1 MSEQEMLVNKMKC
14 LHLEMLPECPPWRGN
29 FHPSSFYNCSGKTR
43 YSWWKLLWIIKI
55 VFFLIEK
62 ELISMQCQP
71 TNCFYHP
78 LMLRVVCV
86 CVCVSGGSH
95 LLLFTVNS
103 ALEVCLWR
111 QLGVEG
117 EISPYEGSEPLWG
130 RGPLTTPCLRAERGS
145 GHSQSGP
152 ARETGPQVQ
161 DLPARWGSHAPRVAQ
176 KQQVFRPRGATSTGT
191 VWPATLTQIRTEQVS
206 NDGYESTAP
215 QLVGGGLGLTFNLM

>member
-86 CVCVSGGSH
+86 CVGGVTLAPVYSKFCPGGVS
-95 LLLFTVNS
+95 
-103 ALEVCLWR
+103 LEAAGC
-111 QLGVEG
+111 
-117 EISPYEGSEPLWG
+117 WG
-130 RGPLTTPCLRAERGS
+130 RDFPLRGVRALVRAGAAHHTLSAGWEGVRTFPEWTCQRDWTPG
-145 GHSQSGP
+145 
-152 ARETGPQVQ
+152 TGPPSSPGFSCPKSGTETAGLQTPRNHKHWDNVACDPDPDQDGAGVQ
-161 DLPARWGSHAPRVAQ
+161 WWLWVNCPSASG
-176 KQQVFRPRGATSTGT
+176 RGTWTH
-191 VWPATLTQIRTEQVS
+191 I
-206 NDGYESTAP
+206 
-215 QLVGGGLGLTFNLM
+215 